1 MAHVDHAR
9 VFGQVV
15 FVAMLVERVKIV
27 VGVRKI
33 PTGEILWPSLELE
46 RSGLHD
52 TMLADGLPLRLR
64 VVRVSK
70 ILASPLANRLGNGI
84 RVFISVVGQ
93 IERRVDI
100 LPARAPPPTAAAT
113 S

>member
-1 MAHVDHAR
+1 MAHVDDAR
-9 VFGQVV
+9 VLGQVV

-52 TMLADGLPLRLR
+52 TVLADGLCTRAHESGP
-64 VVRVSK
+64 VYVCAG
-70 ILASPLANRLGNGI
+70 ASLVPK
-84 RVFISVVGQ
+84 
-93 IERRVDI
+93 
-100 LPARAPPPTAAAT
+100 
-113 S
+113 